1 MSDMDTFIVDIE
13 HTIHDYCYSREL
25 EYDWDGDEL
34 VLSNNDEK
42 GKEHSEEIIKII
54 DSAELIPGAKAYYYE
69 GKDEDKQSV
78 YKVGIFRLDS

>member
-42 GKEHSEEIIKII
+42 GKEHSEEIIK
-54 DSAELIPGAKAYYYE
+54 LAYDYNVKNFKYFIRDLKYSTNLTDGNKLLE
-69 GKDEDKQSV
+69 NE
-78 YKVGIFRLDS
+78 ILF